1 MTEKTRKAFRLSEDV
16 LKKIEERNKG
26 LYPTAT
32 QYVEAAVLAFS
43 DGEKMDWARVE
54 QLEKKV
60 LRLEQ
65 EVFEKS
71 LEPEMEEP
79 EIRLPKLTDN

>member
-32 QYVEAAVLAFS
+32 QYVEAAVLAFP